1 MLNLNI
7 SIWHNDQN
15 PESTSFSTLF
25 QDDLTKC
32 LDRFG
37 LKSNIQL
44 NPESAKDDLHI
55 IILSSAD
62 DVSSIFAA
70 QVKKFNQ
77 PDLVAVILDPIESAN
92 FNTEKY
98 SLSINFWDKLYTT
111 GEVRLFRRD
120 IPETRHFYWEK
131 ITDIVVE
138 LKNRLTTVSKPKQGC
153 IYLSQDDI
161 SHSADRENLMRD
173 IYDLGFDVL
182 PSKPLSS
189 DFDECTNQIKDALE
203 KSQLIIHIIPPIYT
217 PFFINQHLS
226 IAEHQC
232 NVSAVHLNSNPN
244 TNRVIWISSAY
255 EITDEENQVSVEKI
269 QRDQEQ
275 TKGSTVLK
283 TSIEDLKKYYHQILI
298 TDKVTKTS
306 TNENPDVY
314 IIADSNSNG
323 LINNIKETLESK
335 NLNIETNFSGITFN
349 QHITKLAVSR
359 MVVLCYTTENEQ
371 WLTVKVNDI
380 LKSRGVDAYRPFEKL
395 ILVKGDSKINT
406 NAHQAVFTHILND
419 INDLSLL
426 SIDKQP

>member
-7 SIWHNDQN
+7 SLWHNDQN
-15 PESTSFSTLF
+15 SESSSFTALF

-44 NPESAKDDLHI
+44 NPDSAKDDLHI

-70 QVKKFNQ
+70 QLKTLGQ
-77 PDLVAVILDPIESAN
+77 PNAVIIIIDPIESAK
-92 FNTEKY
+92 FDLEKY

-111 GEVRLFRRD
+111 GEIRLFRRD
-120 IPETRHFYWEK
+120 IPETRHLYWEK

-138 LKNRLTTVSKPKQGC
+138 LKNRLTSASKPKRGC

-173 IYDLGFDVL
+173 LSDLGFDVL
-182 PSKPLSS
+182 PNKPLSS
-189 DFDECTNQIKDALE
+189 DFAECTDQITDALE

-217 PFFINQHLS
+217 PFFLNQHLS
-226 IAEHQC
+226 KAEHQC
-232 NVSAVHLNSNPN
+232 NVSALHLKSNPK
-244 TNRVIWISSAY
+244 TNRIIWISSAY
-255 EITDEENQVSVEKI
+255 EITDEENQVFVEKI

-275 TKGSTVLK
+275 TIGSTVLK
-283 TSIEDLKKYYHQILI
+283 TSIEDLKKYYRQILLSNKP
-298 TDKVTKTS
+298 TETKT
-306 TNENPDVY
+306 TGDPDVY

-323 LINNIKETLESK
+323 LIKNIKGTLESK
-335 NLNIETNFSGITFN
+335 KFNIETNFTGITFN
-349 QHITKLAVSR
+349 QHITKLAVAR
-359 MVVLCYTTENEQ
+359 MVVLCYTIENEQ

-380 LKSRGVDAYRPFEKL
+380 LKSRGVDTYRPFEKL
-395 ILVKGDSKINT
+395 ILIKGDNKINT
-406 NAHQAVFTHILND
+406 DAHQAVFTHILSD
-419 INDLSLL
+419 TKDLSLL
-426 SIDKQP
+426 LTDKKP